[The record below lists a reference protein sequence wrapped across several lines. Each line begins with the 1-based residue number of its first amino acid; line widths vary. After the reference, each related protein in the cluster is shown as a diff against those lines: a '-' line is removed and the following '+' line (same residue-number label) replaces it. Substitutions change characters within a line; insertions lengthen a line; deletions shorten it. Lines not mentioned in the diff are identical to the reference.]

1 MTEEKKNAAENETQ
15 DPEQAGEKRPA
26 EDIPAENELPDTEK
40 PETEPA
46 EPGTE
51 EGADESAAEADPDA
65 GTGPKG
71 RRGEIKKLKKELEEA
86 RKALGEEKKH
96 TAEAEERILRI
107 AAEYDNFRKRT
118 QSERAGIYA
127 NAVSDTLAGL
137 LPVIDNL
144 QYAAKYS
151 GGDAE
156 KMAEGLNMILSKLP
170 ETLDKIVRRAG
181 GHVRSVAPQ
190 RGHARG
196 GRGTRRGRD
205 RGSAPAGVHVR
216 GQGAPLRH
224 GQDRELTGPARV
236 RHSIC

>member
-170 ETLDKIVRRAG
+170 ETLDKIGIKAFGEPGDTFDPSLHNAVM
-181 GHVRSVAPQ
+181 HVEDEEHGEGEIVEVLQQGYMYGDKVPRYAMVK
-190 RGHARG
+190 
-196 GRGTRRGRD
+196 
-205 RGSAPAGVHVR
+205 SAN
-216 GQGAPLRH
+216 
-224 GQDRELTGPARV
+224 
-236 RHSIC
+236 